1 MSVGNRQFD
10 AAAIEAIV
18 REVLRRVQELR
29 QRPSVGTPT
38 PTARTAPA
46 PIQSNFPRP
55 INGTC
60 SAPTNTHIPASNLAP
75 CTTTCTSPP
84 VEAHGHVFE
93 CTNKVI
99 STQTLRGKLENVTTI
114 RVRPK
119 TILTPAVR
127 DQLRD
132 RKIRIAFDLGSS
144 VQTNDHSPKTI
155 LLGTTCNTTGNSLRD
170 QLVANG
176 TQVQLHVEKSAAQL
190 ANNVGKKISASMP
203 ALIVADHP
211 YSAACSANRNSS
223 VRAVVIGDP
232 NELRAAKAELNP
244 NCVVIKS
251 GNEGQFNLSY
261 VLNQFS

>member
-1 MSVGNRQFD
+1 MSVGNQQFD

-29 QRPSVGTPT
+29 RRSGVGTPT
-38 PTARTAPA
+38 QSSPSVPA
-46 PIQSNFPRP
+46 PIHSNFPRP
-55 INGTC
+55 INATC
-60 SAPTNTHIPASNLAP
+60 PTPTNTHVPASNPAP

-84 VEAHGHVFE
+84 VETHGHVFE

-99 STQTLRGKLENVTTI
+99 STQTLRGKLDNVTTI

-127 DQLRD
+127 DELRD
-132 RKIRIAFDLGSS
+132 RKIRIAFDLGAC
-144 VQTNDHSPKTI
+144 VQTNDLSPKTI
-155 LLGTTCNTTGNSLRD
+155 LLGTTCNSTGNSLRD
-170 QLVANG
+170 QLTASG

-190 ANNVGKKISASMP
+190 ADRVGKKISASMP
-203 ALIVADHP
+203 AVIVADQP
-211 YSAACSANRNSS
+211 YSAACSANRNPN

-232 NELRAAKAELNP
+232 NELQAAKAELNP
-244 NCVVIKS
+244 NCLVIKS